1 MTKINLKNLS
11 TQIIDKSKKDEIKLE
26 NTKLI
31 SEIIELQRKMYAQS
45 KHSLLIVI
53 QGMDA
58 SGKDGAVRRTLSGV
72 NPNGIM
78 VKSFKK
84 PTEEELIHDFLW
96 RVHPH
101 IPAKGMIQVFN
112 RSHYEDILIPTVYDL
127 MSKKEIDKRYDAIN
141 HFESQVESN
150 GTTILKFYLHTSID
164 EQYKRLMERVE
175 IKEKHFKHN
184 DGDWETRKHWDKFE
198 EVYENIF
205 LKCNSPKWTIVPS
218 DKNWEKVNVMA
229 KTILIALKNMDLNWP
244 DLVSDKFGESK

>member
-11 TQIIDKSKKDEIKLE
+11 TQVIDKSKKEEIKLE

-31 SEIIELQRKMYAQS
+31 IEIVELQKKMYAQS
-45 KHSLLIVI
+45 KRSLLIVI

-84 PTEEELIHDFLW
+84 PTEEELSHDFLW

-101 IPAKGMIQVFN
+101 APAKRMIQVFN

-127 MSKKEIDKRYDAIN
+127 MSKKDIDKRYDAIN

-150 GTTILKFYLHTSID
+150 GTTILKFFLHTSID

-184 DGDWETRKHWDKFE
+184 DGDWETRKHWDQFTA
-198 EVYENIF
+198 VYEEIF
-205 LKCNSPKWTIVPS
+205 EKCDNPNWTIVPT
-218 DKNWEKVNVMA
+218 DKLLR
-229 KTILIALKNMDLNWP
+229 II
-244 DLVSDKFGESK
+244 